1 LINLAVA
8 LIGAAILD
16 KAVWRIIPSH
26 SLSAI
31 VWKEIVFSIC
41 FAVLIGFAMWV
52 RSSGKTSLGIAQLIV
67 RGSVYILKDTGA
79 GAALKP
85 GVGDAAEFNSGQTLE
100 MWFGS
105 DSIYERVPDSDAL
118 SQKQK

>member
-1 LINLAVA
+1 VEDNSVSFA
-8 LIGAAILD
+8 LGDCLEGNRFQHLFCRAHR
-16 KAVWRIIPSH
+16 V
-26 SLSAI
+26 
-31 VWKEIVFSIC
+31 
-41 FAVLIGFAMWV
+41 AMWV